1 MHNKM
6 SLIRYYYSE
15 MRHFHHLG
23 GAFYRPLFF
32 DYPNEAEAYSHQAR
46 NVMLGRSVK
55 LGVLAD
61 YGSGSLNTEI
71 VYPKGTWCRIFNR
84 RGTDGCKTY
93 NETTL
98 VSLQSEPWE
107 FALDLSEGS
116 IIPMQDN
123 KDIQAHTTAELQR
136 EAVELHVLP
145 NCTDTTKDCTAL
157 GLYYNDDGET
167 LVETEVNVY
176 YLNYTQPQGKA
187 TTMTLNHQYKFAGKK
202 INANDDLDGVSIYN
216 AKAYG
221 FDSAKYTVTATL
233 EDNSTVVLSDAEYV
247 PMTDRLTYNFGGVDG
262 EK

>member
-61 YGSGSLNTEI
+61 AGSGSQNTEI
-71 VYPKGTWCRIFNR
+71 VYPAGTWCRIFNR
-84 RGTDGCKTY
+84 RGPAGCVTY

-98 VSLQSEPWE
+98 VSLPSLPWE

-145 NCTDTTKDCTAL
+145 NCTDTTKDCTAK

-176 YLNYTQPQGKA
+176 YLDYSQPQG
-187 TTMTLNHQYKFAGKK
+187 
-202 INANDDLDGVSIYN
+202 
-216 AKAYG
+216 
-221 FDSAKYTVTATL
+221 
-233 EDNSTVVLSDAEYV
+233 
-247 PMTDRLTYNFGGVDG
+247 
-262 EK
+262 